1 MMLNKIFDC
10 NKIYLIKC
18 YKVVVFFIK
27 IHLKRVHFNDF
38 LNTLKY
44 TLKFTLK
51 MTINVLL

>member
-1 MMLNKIFDC
+1 MLNNIFDC

-18 YKVVVFFIK
+18 YNMKHIFNK
-27 IHLKRVHFNDF
+27 KSLKESSLSWLF

-51 MTINVLL
+51 

>member
-1 MMLNKIFDC
+1 MMLNNIFDC

-18 YKVVVFFIK
+18 YKVVVFIK